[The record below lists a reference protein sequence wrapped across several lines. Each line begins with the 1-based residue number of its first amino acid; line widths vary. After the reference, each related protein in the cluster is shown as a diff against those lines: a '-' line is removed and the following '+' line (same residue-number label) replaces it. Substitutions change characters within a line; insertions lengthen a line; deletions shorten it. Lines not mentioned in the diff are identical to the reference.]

1 MIRKAEE
8 RDAEDLA
15 RIYNHAMRPGIY
27 ATADVKPVT
36 RENRIDWLR
45 RRQEPYG
52 AWVSETTAGDVVGWC
67 SLSPFAVRP
76 SYPKIAEISA
86 YVDEAHRSRHVGREL
101 LIHLVGAARQTGF
114 RTLVSL
120 VYEKNVVSIAGC
132 LLYGFRPVATLHH
145 AAILGDVRENVL
157 WIAKNLLIDDPPI
170 YGRLKQPSHSDVA
183 RPVVVDV
190 TGSRSSNLI

>member
-15 RIYNHAMRPGIY
+15 RIYNHAMKPGIY

-36 RENRIDWLR
+36 PENRIEWLR

-52 AWVSETTAGDVVGWC
+52 AWVSESSAGDVVGWC

-86 YVDEAHRSRHVGREL
+86 YVDEAHRSRQVGREL
-101 LIHLVGAARQTGF
+101 LIHLVDAARRAGF

-120 VYEKNVVSIAGC
+120 VYERNVVSIAGC
-132 LLYGFRPVATLHH
+132 LLYGFRPTATLHKV
-145 AAILGDVRENVL
+145 AILGSVRENVL
-157 WIAKNLLIDDPPI
+157 WIQKDLLVDDPPA
-170 YGRLKQPSHSDVA
+170 YHRLKKTA
-183 RPVVVDV
+183 
-190 TGSRSSNLI
+190 